1 MGRKREPDLLGEWLS
16 GGGPESDIV
25 MSTRIRLA
33 RNVRGFPLKAKL
45 ASEDEA
51 LLYEHLKRRIDA
63 ARLAKDLTTLDLE
76 ELTEIQRLVLV
87 ERHLISH
94 EHANG
99 EGERGVVH
107 DEAGSLALMLNEE
120 DHLRIQV
127 MVAGLRLDEAF
138 ERATKV
144 DNRLQQK
151 LEFAFHERFGF
162 LTSCPTNVGTGM
174 RVSVMLHLP
183 ALVFTKQ
190 IDKVFNAVSKMNLAV
205 RGFYGEGT
213 KALGDFYQISNQVT
227 LGKAPEALLEDVKRV
242 LPKIVS
248 FEREVRNQVM
258 RGDRVV
264 VEDRVWRACGLL
276 GHARSIS
283 SDEAFEL
290 LSMVRMGVHLGILG
304 HLDIRR
310 VNELFLLGQPGH
322 LQTVQGSGQSLE
334 PSERDALRATMIR
347 QRLVAPAN

>member
-1 MGRKREPDLLGEWLS
+1 
-16 GGGPESDIV
+16 
-25 MSTRIRLA
+25 
-33 RNVRGFPLKAKL
+33 
-45 ASEDEA
+45 
-51 LLYEHLKRRIDA
+51 
-63 ARLAKDLTTLDLE
+63 
-76 ELTEIQRLVLV
+76 
-87 ERHLISH
+87 
-94 EHANG
+94 
-99 EGERGVVH
+99 
-107 DEAGSLALMLNEE
+107 
-120 DHLRIQV
+120 
-127 MVAGLRLDEAF
+127 MVSGLRLDEAF

-227 LGKAPEALLEDVKRV
+227 LGKPPEALLEDVKRV

-264 VEDRVWRACGLL
+264 VEDRVWRAYGLL
-276 GHARSIS
+276 GNARSIS

-304 HLDIRR
+304 QLDIRR

-322 LQTVQGSGQSLE
+322 LQAVHGNGQALE
-334 PSERDALRATMIR
+334 ATERDAVRATMIR
-347 QRLVAPAN
+347 QRLTAA